1 MNVSTENAE
10 NKIAA
15 TARKSHGTMRIILR
29 NYQYYLMIIPGLVA
43 FFIFQYIPMYGI
55 TVAFR
60 EFRFDTGIFAM
71 PWDGWNNFAF
81 FKRFFMWHNFWD
93 LIRNTLV
100 ISGLKLILG
109 FPVPIIFALMLNEVR
124 NLTFKRVVQTISYLP
139 HFISWV
145 VVLTILNQFLSMDG
159 LVNQVRRASD
169 LDPIFYIN
177 LKRFFYPM
185 VYFTAVWKNMGYSAI
200 IYVAALA
207 GVNPELY
214 EAAIVDGAKKLRRIW
229 HISLPSILPTIAIL
243 FILRFSAVLKAGWDQ
258 IYLMRMPG
266 NIARSQILDTYVID
280 VGLEGGQFGN
290 ATAVSL
296 FQSVIGL
303 ILVLIVNKIA
313 RKVADV
319 GLF

>member
-1 MNVSTENAE
+1 MGKRMVLTKSKNSTWRV
-10 NKIAA
+10 I
-15 TARKSHGTMRIILR
+15 SR
-29 NYQYYLMIIPGLVA
+29 NYQYYLMILPAVVA
-43 FFIFQYIPMYGI
+43 FFIFHYIPMYGI
-55 TVAFR
+55 FVAFR
-60 EFRFDTGIFAM
+60 EFRFDKGIFDV
-71 PWDGWNNFAF
+71 PWSGWNNFAF
-81 FKRFFMWHNFWD
+81 FKRFFLWHNFWD
-93 LIRNTLV
+93 LIRNTIV
-100 ISGLKLILG
+100 ISLLKLVLG

-124 NLTFKRVVQTISYLP
+124 NLTVKRVVQTVSYLP

-159 LVNQVRRASD
+159 LINQTRRASG
-169 LDPIFYIN
+169 LEPIFYLN
-177 LKRFFYPM
+177 LKSFFYPM

-243 FILRFSAVLKAGWDQ
+243 FILRFATVLKAGWDQ

-266 NIARSQILDTYVID
+266 NITRSQILDTYVID

-303 ILVLIVNKIA
+303 ILVLLVNKIA
-313 RKVADV
+313 KKTAEV

>member
-1 MNVSTENAE
+1 MSIEIDKKPARSKRGLWRVVWEN
-10 NKIAA
+10 
-15 TARKSHGTMRIILR
+15 R
-29 NYQYYLMIIPGLVA
+29 QYYYMILPA
-43 FFIFQYIPMYGI
+43 FIVFFLFQYIPMYGI

-60 EFRFDTGIFAM
+60 EFRFDTGIFAF
-71 PWDGWNNFAF
+71 PWDGWNNFYF
-81 FKRFFMWHNFWD
+81 FKRFFMWHNFWN

-100 ISGLKLILG
+100 VSGLKLILG

-124 NLTFKRVVQTISYLP
+124 NLGFKRVVQTISYLP

-145 VVLTILNQFLSMDG
+145 VVLTILNQFFSMDG
-159 LVNQVRRASD
+159 LVNQIRRAQD
-169 LDPIFYIN
+169 LEPIFYLN
-177 LKRFFYPM
+177 LKEFFYPM
-185 VYFTAVWKNMGYSAI
+185 VYFSAVWKNMGYSAI

-214 EAAIVDGAKKLRRIW
+214 EAAIVDGASKLRRIW

-243 FILRFSAVLKAGWDQ
+243 FILRFASVLKAGWDQ
-258 IYLMRMPG
+258 IYLMRFPG
-266 NIARSQILDTYVID
+266 NIGISQILDTYVIQI
-280 VGLEGGQFGN
+280 GLEGGQFGN

-303 ILVLIVNKIA
+303 ILVLLVNRIA
-313 RKVADV
+313 KKVADV

>member
-1 MNVSTENAE
+1 MGKQRVLSKSKSSTWA
-10 NKIAA
+10 
-15 TARKSHGTMRIILR
+15 IIVQ
-29 NYQYYLMIIPGLVA
+29 NYQYYLMILPALIA
-43 FFIFQYIPMYGI
+43 FFIFHYIPMWGI

-60 EFRFDTGIFAM
+60 EFRFDTGLWAM
-71 PWDGWNNFAF
+71 PWSGWNNFAF

-93 LIRNTLV
+93 LIRNTVL

-124 NLTFKRVVQTISYLP
+124 NLRLKRLVQTISYLP

-159 LVNQVRRASD
+159 LINQSRRAAD
-169 LDPIFYIN
+169 LDPIFYLN
-177 LKRFFYPM
+177 LKRIFYPM
-185 VYFTAVWKNMGYSAI
+185 VYFSSVWKNLGYSAI

-214 EAAIVDGAKKLRRIW
+214 EAAIVDGAKRLRQIW

-243 FILRFSAVLKAGWDQ
+243 FILRFATVLKAGWDQ

-266 NIARSQILDTYVID
+266 NIGRSQILDTYVID

-290 ATAVSL
+290 ATAVSV

-303 ILVLIVNKIA
+303 ILVLLVNKIA
-313 RKVADV
+313 RKTAEV

>member
-1 MNVSTENAE
+1 MAKKKLLAQKKKSTW
-10 NKIAA
+10 
-15 TARKSHGTMRIILR
+15 HIIMI
-29 NYQYYLMIIPGLVA
+29 NHQYYLMILPALFVV
-43 FFIFQYIPMYGI
+43 FLFHYIPMYGL

-60 EFRFDTGIFAM
+60 EFRFDTGIFTW

-81 FKRFFMWHNFWD
+81 FIRFFRWHNFWD
-93 LIRNTLV
+93 LIRNTIV
-100 ISGLKLILG
+100 ISGMKMIFG

-124 NLTFKRVVQTISYLP
+124 NLRFKRIVQTISYLP

-145 VVLTILNQFLSMDG
+145 VVLTILNQFLSVDG
-159 LVNQVRRASD
+159 LINQSRRAAG
-169 LDPIFYIN
+169 LDPVFYLNLQSIFYP
-177 LKRFFYPM
+177 L
-185 VYFTAVWKNMGYSAI
+185 VYFSSIWKNVGYSAI

-207 GVNPELY
+207 GVDPSLY
-214 EAAIVDGAKKLRRIW
+214 EAAIVDGANKMRRVW

-243 FILRFSAVLKAGWDQ
+243 FILRFSTILKAGWDQ

-266 NIARSQILDTYVID
+266 NITRSQILDTYVIE

-303 ILVLIVNKIA
+303 ILVLLVNKIA
-313 RKVADV
+313 KKVAEV